1 MPGDAAYSCGAV
13 SGGGEVRFLS
23 VYGCRGVLYRQRFCD
38 FAVDNN
44 LFFFLRRK
52 KKREKERPL
61 RGLRREVSPD
71 LLRRTEIKL
80 KSGAQCGSAP
90 RDPPGN
96 GQAGRDKQQRCCA
109 QRKKF
114 LYSGQNVFVRR
125 AARHDPNLGF
135 PLRAAKQGRGIEL
148 VPSGN
153 QDPQFRLRNCY

>member
-38 FAVDNN
+38 CVAANN

-71 LLRRTEIKL
+71 LLRRTEM
-80 KSGAQCGSAP
+80 KSKAGAQCGSAP

-96 GQAGRDKQQRCCA
+96 GQAGRAKQQRCCA
-109 QRKKF
+109 QRRKF
-114 LYSGQNVFVRR
+114 LCSGKKMFVREPR
-125 AARHDPNLGF
+125 GATRLSL
-135 PLRAAKQGRGIEL
+135 PLRGLRSRGAVL
-148 VPSGN
+148 NWFPVGTKT
-153 QDPQFRLRNCY
+153 RA